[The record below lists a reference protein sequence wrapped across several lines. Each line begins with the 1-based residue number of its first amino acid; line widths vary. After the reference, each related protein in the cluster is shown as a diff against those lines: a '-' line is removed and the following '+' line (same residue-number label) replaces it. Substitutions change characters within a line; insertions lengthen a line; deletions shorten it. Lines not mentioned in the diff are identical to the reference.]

1 MRTIHAAMLAG
12 CLCCT
17 LMPAYA
23 KDAGWQWYN
32 EKLKSREEE
41 QLTAPAASPP
51 QMDILEKQAA
61 LQHATKKALAEAILY
76 PSVPAF
82 VKFFRLQNYWTQQAG
97 LFSMSAK
104 KAMLENPEL
113 DYNLQYSH
121 YNGTVKN
128 QLAAD
133 YAEQRK
139 AIATL
144 AQHYGVMF
152 FYRGREAIDG
162 QLVQVIQNFR
172 ETYGLSVIPVSVDG
186 VVNPLLPDSR
196 MDQGQSQQLGVKY
209 FPAMMLV
216 NPKSGQVKPLS
227 YGFISQDDL
236 AKQFLYVSSDFKPN
250 F

>member
-1 MRTIHAAMLAG
+1 MLAG
-12 CLCCT
+12 CLCCA
-17 LMPAYA
+17 LMPAFA

-32 EKLKSREEE
+32 EKLKPRDEERPA
-41 QLTAPAASPP
+41 APAAPPP
-51 QMDILEKQAA
+51 QMDILEKQAV

-133 YAEQRK
+133 YAEQRQ
-139 AIATL
+139 AISTL

-162 QLVQVIQNFR
+162 QLVQVIKNFR

-186 VVNPLLPDSR
+186 VIN
-196 MDQGQSQQLGVKY
+196 
-209 FPAMMLV
+209 
-216 NPKSGQVKPLS
+216 
-227 YGFISQDDL
+227 
-236 AKQFLYVSSDFKPN
+236 
-250 F
+250 

>member
-1 MRTIHAAMLAG
+1 MKMKRLVLLPVVLG
-12 CLCCT
+12 CAV
-17 LMPAYA
+17 MSAWG

-32 EKLKSREEE
+32 EPLKTTDPDP
-41 QLTAPAASPP
+41 QPTPQPP
-51 QMDILEKQAA
+51 QQMDILQKQAA
-61 LQHATKKALAEAILY
+61 LQQATKKALAEAIMY

-82 VKFFRLQNYWTQQAG
+82 VKYFRLQNYWTQQAG

-104 KAMLENPEL
+104 KAILEHPEL
-113 DYNLQYSH
+113 DYNLQFSH

-139 AIATL
+139 AISAI
-144 AQHYGVMF
+144 AQHFGVMF
-152 FYRGREAIDG
+152 FYRGREPIDG
-162 QLVQVIQNFR
+162 QLVQVLSNFR
-172 ETYGLSVIPVSVDG
+172 ETYGLSVISVSVDG

-196 MDQGQSQQLGVKY
+196 VDQGQAERLGVKY

-216 NPKSGQVKPLS
+216 DPKSGQVKPLS

-236 AKQFLYVSSDFKPN
+236 AKQFLYVSNDFKPN

>member
-1 MRTIHAAMLAG
+1 MKKRKTALALLLLG
-12 CLCCT
+12 SVFT
-17 LMPAYA
+17 ATG

-32 EKLKSREEE
+32 ETRRTPEDDKSSST
-41 QLTAPAASPP
+41 QPQQASP
-51 QMDILEKQAA
+51 DIMEKLAT
-61 LQHATKKALAEAILY
+61 LQQATKRAMYEAILY
-76 PSVPAF
+76 PGVENF
-82 VKFFRLQNYWTQQAG
+82 TRYFRLQNYWTQQAG

-133 YAEQRK
+133 YAEQRQ
-139 AIATL
+139 AISTL

-162 QLVQVIQNFR
+162 QLVQVIKNFR

-186 VVNPLLPDSR
+186 VINPMLPDSR
-196 MDQGQSQQLGVKY
+196 TDQGQAEQLGVKF